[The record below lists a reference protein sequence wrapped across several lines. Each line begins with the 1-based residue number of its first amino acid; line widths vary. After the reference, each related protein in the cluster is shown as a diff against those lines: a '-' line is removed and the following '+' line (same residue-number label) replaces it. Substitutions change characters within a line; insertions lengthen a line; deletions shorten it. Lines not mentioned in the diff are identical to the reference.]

1 MLGIKEFKK
10 DAEHR
15 MQKAVDTIH
24 QEFIKIR
31 TGRASTALLD
41 TVKVNYYGNT
51 VPVAQTATITIPE
64 PRLIAIQPW
73 DRSMIA
79 EIEKAIL
86 KSDLGLTP
94 SNDGTFVRI
103 PIPKLS
109 EERRKDLVKL
119 VKKFAED
126 GRVAVRNVR
135 RDVNEHLK
143 KLEKTHDMSED
154 DLNLVLTETQKM
166 TDKHIKDIDELLDK
180 KEKEILEV

>member
-1 MLGIKEFKK
+1 MQGIKDFKK

-15 MQKAVDTIH
+15 MQKAVDTVH
-24 QEFIKIR
+24 QEFVKIR

-41 TVKVNYYGNT
+41 TVKVLYYGNL
-51 VPVAQTATITIPE
+51 VPIAQMSTITIPE
-64 PRLIAIQPW
+64 PRLLVIQPW
-73 DRSMIA
+73 ERSLIP
-79 EIEKAIL
+79 EVEKAIL

-94 SNDGTFVRI
+94 SNDGTFVRL

-109 EERRKDLVKL
+109 EERRKDLVKI
-119 VKKFAED
+119 VKKFAEE

-143 KLEKTHDMSED
+143 KLEKSHEISED
-154 DLNLVLTETQKM
+154 DLNQVLTETQKM
-166 TDKHIKDIDELLDK
+166 TDKHIKDIDDLLDK

>member
-1 MLGIKEFKK
+1 MMGVKELKK

-15 MQKAVDTIH
+15 MLKAVETIH

-31 TGRASTALLD
+31 TGRATPVLLD
-41 TVKVNYYGNT
+41 AVKVSYYGNM
-51 VPVAQTATITIPE
+51 VPVSQAATITIPE

-73 DRSMIA
+73 DRNMIP

-109 EERRKDLVKL
+109 EERRRDLVKV

-135 RDVNEHLK
+135 RDVNEHIK
-143 KLEKTHDMSED
+143 KLEKNHEISED
-154 DLNLVLTETQKM
+154 ELNNILSEVQKM
-166 TDKHIKDIDELLDK
+166 TDKHIKEIDDLLEK

>member
-1 MLGIKEFKK
+1 MIGIKEFKK

-15 MQKAVDTIH
+15 MLKAVDTIH
-24 QEFIKIR
+24 QEFVKIR

-41 TVKVNYYGNT
+41 AVKVNYYGNT

-64 PRLIAIQPW
+64 PRLISIQPW
-73 DRSMIA
+73 DRSMIP

-109 EERRKDLVKL
+109 EERRRDLVKL

-143 KLEKTHDMSED
+143 KLEKSHEISED
-154 DLNLVLTETQKM
+154 DLNLVLAETQKM
-166 TDKHIKDIDELLDK
+166 TDKHIKEIDDLLDK

>member
-1 MLGIKEFKK
+1 MQGIKEFKK

-41 TVKVNYYGNT
+41 TVKVNYYGNM
-51 VPVAQTATITIPE
+51 VPVSQTATITIPE

-109 EERRKDLVKL
+109 EERRRDLVKL

-143 KLEKTHDMSED
+143 KLEKTHDISED

>member
-41 TVKVNYYGNT
+41 TVKVNYYGNM
-51 VPVAQTATITIPE
+51 VPVSQTATITIPE

-109 EERRKDLVKL
+109 EERRRDLVKL

-143 KLEKTHDMSED
+143 KLEKTHDISED

>member
-1 MLGIKEFKK
+1 MIGIKEFKK

-41 TVKVNYYGNT
+41 TVKVNYYGNM
-51 VPVAQTATITIPE
+51 VPVSQTATVTIPE

-94 SNDGTFVRI
+94 SNDGTF
-103 PIPKLS
+103 
-109 EERRKDLVKL
+109 
-119 VKKFAED
+119 
-126 GRVAVRNVR
+126 
-135 RDVNEHLK
+135 
-143 KLEKTHDMSED
+143 
-154 DLNLVLTETQKM
+154 
-166 TDKHIKDIDELLDK
+166 
-180 KEKEILEV
+180 

>member
-1 MLGIKEFKK
+1 MQEIKDFKK

-15 MQKAVDTIH
+15 MQKAVDTVH
-24 QEFIKIR
+24 QEFVKIR

-41 TVKVNYYGNT
+41 TVKVLYYGNL
-51 VPVAQTATITIPE
+51 VPITQTSTITIPE
-64 PRLIAIQPW
+64 PRLIVIQPW
-73 DRSMIA
+73 ERSLIP
-79 EIEKAIL
+79 EVEKAIL

-94 SNDGTFVRI
+94 SNDGTFVRL

-109 EERRKDLVKL
+109 EERRKDLVKI
-119 VKKFAED
+119 VKKFAEE

-143 KLEKTHDMSED
+143 KLEKSHEISED
-154 DLNLVLTETQKM
+154 DLNQVLTETQKM
-166 TDKHIKDIDELLDK
+166 TDKHIKDIDDLLDK

>member
-1 MLGIKEFKK
+1 MNGIKEFKK

-41 TVKVNYYGNT
+41 TVKVNYYGNL
-51 VPVAQTATITIPE
+51 VPVSQTSTVTIPE

-73 DRSMIA
+73 DRSMIP

-109 EERRKDLVKL
+109 EERRRDLVKL

-143 KLEKTHDMSED
+143 KLEKTHDISED
-154 DLNLVLTETQKM
+154 DLNLVLADTQKM

>member
-1 MLGIKEFKK
+1 MQEIKDFKK

-15 MQKAVDTIH
+15 MQKAVDTVH
-24 QEFIKIR
+24 QEFLKIR

-41 TVKVNYYGNT
+41 TVKVLYYGNL
-51 VPVAQTATITIPE
+51 VPITQTSTITIPE
-64 PRLIAIQPW
+64 PRLIVIQPW
-73 DRSMIA
+73 ERSLIP
-79 EIEKAIL
+79 EVEKAIL

-94 SNDGTFVRI
+94 SNDGTFVRL

-109 EERRKDLVKL
+109 EERRKDLVKI
-119 VKKFAED
+119 VKKFAEE

-143 KLEKTHDMSED
+143 KLEKSHEISED
-154 DLNLVLTETQKM
+154 DLNQVLTETQKM
-166 TDKHIKDIDELLDK
+166 TDKHIKDIDDLLDK